1 MTWIE
6 LAQEKIELGREGE
19 ADLLFKGGLLFEPE
33 FRVPGGLAIKSA
45 ERGTLG
51 VPPLPGGFARTGIVL
66 GGAERAA
73 IGVLE
78 EKGADFIG
86 GGSHD
91 GAELAERFA
100 IGVEKLSA

>member
-1 MTWIE
+1 M
-6 LAQEKIELGREGE
+6 
-19 ADLLFKGGLLFEPE
+19 LFKGGLLFEPE
-33 FRVPGGLAIKSA
+33 FRVLGGLAIKSA

-66 GGAERAA
+66 GGAERVA

-78 EKGADFIG
+78 DKRADFVG

>member
-45 ERGTLG
+45 ERGPIG
-51 VPPLPGGFARTGIVL
+51 VPTLPGGFARAGIVL
-66 GGAERAA
+66 GGAEWVA

-78 EKGADFIG
+78 
-86 GGSHD
+86 
-91 GAELAERFA
+91 
-100 IGVEKLSA
+100 